1 MCFYSIRVHLCV
13 LGEVG
18 DAHQQQRKAL
28 TGDGP
33 AFAATVLLVAAV
45 FAFVA
50 ADGPQ
55 TTAFAAVTAHRRR
68 RIGPHVYAPPLP
80 KKQDQGRHRRSQ

>member
-1 MCFYSIRVHLCV
+1 M

-55 TTAFAAVTAHRRR
+55 TTAFA
-68 RIGPHVYAPPLP
+68 PLP
-80 KKQDQGRHRRSQ
+80 PIGAAASAHTFMPRPCPRSKTRGDTGGHSSQLFNDKK